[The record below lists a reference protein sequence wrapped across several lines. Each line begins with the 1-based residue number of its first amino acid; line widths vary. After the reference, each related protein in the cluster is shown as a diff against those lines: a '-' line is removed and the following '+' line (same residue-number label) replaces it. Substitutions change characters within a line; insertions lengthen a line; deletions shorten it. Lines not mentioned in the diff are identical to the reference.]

1 MSLIVYVVERNVEV
15 INNYEIQRGI
25 GLSHIPE
32 GEPQRIHF
40 TYFIPDPEITTDSS
54 EEPPEPLIGGP
65 LQTNAVYLVHGK
77 FSYLVNDNSFDMVTS
92 PTYYFRSKVQ
102 IVPKRQ

>member
-40 TYFIPDPEITTDSS
+40 TYFIPDPEITTDSN
-54 EEPPEPLIGGP
+54 EEPPESCPRKI
-65 LQTNAVYLVHGK
+65 LVLG
-77 FSYLVNDNSFDMVTS
+77 
-92 PTYYFRSKVQ
+92 
-102 IVPKRQ
+102 